1 MGFIKERIGKFL
13 EYLKEQIYTK
23 TEEIPYWYGKNEDYR
38 YSEEERN
45 NLPLDQFFTLK
56 REEIFGGHR
65 AYFSFYTTWTVPESF
80 SGKTVVFSLETGK
93 EGLGRIESPIL
104 PLCEWG
110 FKTGLGCKS

>member
-13 EYLKEQIYTK
+13 EYLKEQIYTE
-23 TEEIPYWYGKNEDYR
+23 TEVIPYWYGKNEDYR

-65 AYFSFYTTWTVPESF
+65 AIFLFIRLGLFRKVFPGKQWSFLWRQE
-80 SGKTVVFSLETGK
+80 KR
-93 EGLGRIESPIL
+93 GLGMH
-104 PLCEWG
+104 
-110 FKTGLGCKS
+110 